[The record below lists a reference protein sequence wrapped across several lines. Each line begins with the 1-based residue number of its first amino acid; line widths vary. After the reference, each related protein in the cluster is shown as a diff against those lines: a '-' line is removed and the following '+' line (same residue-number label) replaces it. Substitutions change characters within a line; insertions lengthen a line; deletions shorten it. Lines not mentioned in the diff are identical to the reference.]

1 MSRFK
6 GIYWR
11 QFIVTVG
18 MVALTLVLLGTSF
31 FALTYSYILSEK
43 RQDLEDKANII
54 YQMAEDIYRQPSPY
68 LGLWGS
74 ELREMVDVA
83 QRMSNVTFLIWVPS
97 ANGFISTDTSVGGLE
112 LTIPAAMN
120 EKLQTGGTFAGT
132 SDLGIYEKARF
143 VVAVP
148 ARDNAAVGPV
158 LAVADSS
165 SMMGMWHAFLGIF
178 GMTAITV
185 LLIAFVAT
193 AGTAVQQVKPIRDMA
208 AAARRFAEGNFD
220 ARIYDTGR
228 EDEIGEL
235 TEAFNAMADSLQRT
249 EQQRREFIA
258 NISHELKTPM
268 TTIAGYADGI
278 LDGVIPPEE
287 EEQYLRIISG
297 ESRRLSRLVRRMLDV
312 SQLQSLDLIKQ
323 KSAFDLS
330 ESMRRVLVSMERK
343 ITGRGLDV
351 DVEIPEDPVMV
362 LGDNDLL
369 TQVVY
374 NLLENAAKFASPNST
389 LYLGL
394 ARRGEKAVVTVRNR
408 GETIA
413 AEERSEEHV

>member
-74 ELREMVDVA
+74 ELREMIDVA

-148 ARDNAAVGPV
+148 ARD
-158 LAVADSS
+158 
-165 SMMGMWHAFLGIF
+165 
-178 GMTAITV
+178 
-185 LLIAFVAT
+185 
-193 AGTAVQQVKPIRDMA
+193 
-208 AAARRFAEGNFD
+208 
-220 ARIYDTGR
+220 
-228 EDEIGEL
+228 
-235 TEAFNAMADSLQRT
+235 
-249 EQQRREFIA
+249 
-258 NISHELKTPM
+258 
-268 TTIAGYADGI
+268 
-278 LDGVIPPEE
+278 
-287 EEQYLRIISG
+287 
-297 ESRRLSRLVRRMLDV
+297 
-312 SQLQSLDLIKQ
+312 
-323 KSAFDLS
+323 
-330 ESMRRVLVSMERK
+330 
-343 ITGRGLDV
+343 
-351 DVEIPEDPVMV
+351 
-362 LGDNDLL
+362 
-369 TQVVY
+369 
-374 NLLENAAKFASPNST
+374 
-389 LYLGL
+389 
-394 ARRGEKAVVTVRNR
+394 
-408 GETIA
+408 
-413 AEERSEEHV
+413 RSEEHTSELQSH